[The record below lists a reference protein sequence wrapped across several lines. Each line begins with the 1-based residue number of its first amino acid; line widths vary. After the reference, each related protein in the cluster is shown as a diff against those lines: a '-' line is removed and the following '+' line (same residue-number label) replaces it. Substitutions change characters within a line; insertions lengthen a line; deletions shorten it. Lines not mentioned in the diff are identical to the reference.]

1 MLAAVLYGKED
12 LRLEQVPV
20 PQPGRARW
28 WCGWARR

>member
-20 PQPGRARW
+20 PSE
-28 WCGWARR
+28 RRLPAVLT